1 MVYIADKDIKES
13 DMNNIAIGSM
23 PINLSISFSSVVERL
38 SENTK
43 KELQMLGFDTSS
55 IKTEAQGQALLK
67 SVKEQNTL
75 KAQQSSQIQK
85 ESESDS
91 RLRGILVGLLAEFGE
106 VISQLESIVELFQ
119 KLLEKI
125 KKLIKEAEAEANAE
139 KKKKAEAYQA
149 QYDKLL
155 QEYSA
160 SQSSQSMLSSSM
172 NNMAMMNKISL
183 NLK

>member
-1 MVYIADKDIKES
+1 
-13 DMNNIAIGSM
+13 MNNIAIGSM

-43 KELQMLGFDTSS
+43 KELQMLGFSTSD

-91 RLRGILVGLLAEFGE
+91 RLRGILVGLLAELGE

-125 KKLIKEAEAEANAE
+125 KRLIKEAEANAE
-139 KKKKAEAYQA
+139 KKKKAEAYQE

-155 QEYSA
+155 KEYSTSQN
-160 SQSSQSMLSSSM
+160 SQSVLSSSM

>member
-1 MVYIADKDIKES
+1 
-13 DMNNIAIGSM
+13 MNNIAIGSM
-23 PINLSISFSSVVERL
+23 PINLSISFSSVVEKL

-43 KELQMLGFDTSS
+43 KELQMLGFNTSD

-75 KAQQSSQIQK
+75 KSQQSSEIQK

-91 RLRGILVGLLAEFGE
+91 RLRGILVGLLAELGE

-125 KKLIKEAEAEANAE
+125 KRLIKEAEANAE
-139 KKKKAEAYQA
+139 KKKKAEAYQE

-155 QEYSA
+155 KEYSTSQN
-160 SQSSQSMLSSSM
+160 SQSVLSSSM